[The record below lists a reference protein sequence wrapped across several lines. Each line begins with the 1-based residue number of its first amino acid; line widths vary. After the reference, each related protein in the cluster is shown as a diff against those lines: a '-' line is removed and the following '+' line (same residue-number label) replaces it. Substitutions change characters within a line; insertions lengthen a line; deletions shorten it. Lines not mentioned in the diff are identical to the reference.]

1 MKVHFSLYG
10 RMLSLQ
16 ALDMAYK
23 QVKKNRGAAGID
35 GQSIDDFT
43 QNLEKELKQLLLE
56 LKEKCYQAHPVT
68 RVKSIKMMTAND
80 YWVFQRFET
89 VLFNNVYRIL

>member
-1 MKVHFSLYG
+1 MWDNDLRVHFSLYG

-16 ALDMAYK
+16 ALYVAYK

-43 QNLEKELKQLLLE
+43 QMAKVGLVLPSAPLL
-56 LKEKCYQAHPVT
+56 A
-68 RVKSIKMMTAND
+68 
-80 YWVFQRFET
+80 
-89 VLFNNVYRIL
+89 FNGLALLTTTGSSATSHRH